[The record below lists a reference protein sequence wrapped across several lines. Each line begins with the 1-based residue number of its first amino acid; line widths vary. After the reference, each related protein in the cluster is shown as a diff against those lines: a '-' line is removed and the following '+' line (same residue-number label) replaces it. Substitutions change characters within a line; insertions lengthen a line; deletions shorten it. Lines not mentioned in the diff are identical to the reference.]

1 MSSGQQAGGG
11 GEGAAPSGGL
21 ARLSESE
28 QKLVAKLLSDPTYF
42 PVEFRTWLKQFF
54 EGADIRI
61 TAGQIVGGGGSNVA
75 TGLPPGIILPVA
87 AAGAIPADSLLCDG
101 SVKSRTD
108 FLALFNIIG
117 VAWGAGDGTTTF
129 NIPDLRDRALY
140 GQGGKIS
147 VAQTDGVAF
156 GSRGG
161 PEHSHSI
168 GIASDAAGDHSHG
181 VSVDVSVG
189 VSVSGST
196 GGAGGHD
203 HAPGGGGGFAK
214 NEGQTFQHA
223 TGTANTRYNIVNY
236 TSGTD
241 YEGDHSHSVS
251 ASGGGSGSGSGG
263 TDTQGSHQHWVAGA
277 TSGGYALDRASFAGV
292 LYVITTGG

>member
-11 GEGAAPSGGL
+11 GEGAAPAGGL
-21 ARLSESE
+21 ARLTESE

-87 AAGAIPADSLLCDG
+87 AAAAMPADALICDG

-117 VAWGAGDGTTTF
+117 VTWGAGDGTTTF

-147 VAQTDGVAF
+147 VAATDGVAF

-161 PEHSHSI
+161 PEHHHYF
-168 GIASDAAGDHSHG
+168 GQTSD
-181 VSVDVSVG
+181 
-189 VSVSGST
+189 
-196 GGAGGHD
+196 
-203 HAPGGGGGFAK
+203 GGGGHSHSFSG
-214 NEGQTFQHA
+214 G
-223 TGTANTRYNIVNY
+223 GS
-236 TSGTD
+236 TSGGGTHHHPARGPNFASRAGSATAAGGSLRFTAESQEFD
-241 YEGDHSHSVS
+241 TADAGDHSHSVS
-251 ASGGGSGSGSGG
+251 VSGG
-263 TDTQGSHQHWVAGA
+263 TSHDGDHGHWVDGD
-277 TSGGYALDRASFAGV
+277 TSGGYDQDTPSYAGV
-292 LYVITTGG
+292 IYVITTGG

>member
-1 MSSGQQAGGG
+1 MSSGQQAG

-21 ARLSESE
+21 ARLTESE

-75 TGLPPGIILPVA
+75 TGLPPGIIFPVA
-87 AAGAIPADSLLCDG
+87 AAAAIPADCLICDG
-101 SVKSRTD
+101 SVKVRAD

-117 VAWGAGDGTTTF
+117 STWGAGDGTTTF

-161 PEHSHSI
+161 PEHHHYF
-168 GIASDAAGDHSHG
+168 GQTSDGGGGHGHG
-181 VSVDVSVG
+181 VSGSVG
-189 VSVSGST
+189 
-196 GGAGGHD
+196 GGGGHD

-214 NEGQTFQHA
+214 NTGETAQGA
-223 TGTANTRYNIVNY
+223 GGTAWTRYNVTGY

-241 YEGDHSHSVS
+241 WEGDHGHGWSGSVDGVGDHSHWVD
-251 ASGGGSGSGSGG
+251 G
-263 TDTQGSHQHWVAGA
+263 DT
-277 TSGGYALDRASFAGV
+277 TGGYQQDRASFAGV
-292 LYVITTGG
+292 IFAISTGG